1 MSKYQLMTRDQEDLV
16 EMVHAF
22 MRKEV
27 DPYVAEYDEKGICP
41 IDTVRK
47 LMDLGF
53 WGIDLRPVH
62 RGGTRCR
69 DRVYIRRHVFQP
81 EIRHLYRQR

>member
-53 WGIDLRPVH
+53 WGIDVPEEY
-62 RGGTRCR
+62 GGAGC
-69 DRVYIRRHVFQP
+69 DHHHVYPGSHG
-81 EIRHLYRQR
+81 LS

>member
-47 LMDLGF
+47 NTAALAWM
-53 WGIDLRPVH
+53 
-62 RGGTRCR
+62 
-69 DRVYIRRHVFQP
+69 
-81 EIRHLYRQR
+81 

>member
-53 WGIDLRPVH
+53 WELFINILSLSYFSQGE
-62 RGGTRCR
+62 TA
-69 DRVYIRRHVFQP
+69 
-81 EIRHLYRQR
+81 

>member
-53 WGIDLRPVH
+53 WGIDVPGCDH
-62 RGGTRCR
+62 HH
-69 DRVYIRRHVFQP
+69 VYPGSHG
-81 EIRHLYRQR
+81 LS